1 MNWRWHTCI
10 QPKCS
15 DIEWSSDSQTELYSA
30 GWVLIRSEY
39 TQICG
44 FIDERFMLQR
54 VQIFDLTVW
63 WISVDFLLSEIAP
76 ASLAVN
82 SALTSE
88 MRGGQGKYSFWI
100 ERKTLRESDCKLS
113 PGTKTSQTDRQREI
127 IVCLPS
133 TLDGN
138 TYRAVKHFS
147 QYVPKRILY
156 FS

>member
-54 VQIFDLTVW
+54 IQIFDLTVW

-76 ASLAVN
+76 ASPAVN

-88 MRGGQGKYSFWI
+88 MRGGQAKYSFWI
-100 ERKTLRESDCKLS
+100 ELKTLRESDCKLS
-113 PGTKTSQTDRQREI
+113 PGTKTPQTDRQRERDH
-127 IVCLPS
+127 CMS
-133 TLDGN
+133 TKYFGWEYLLSSKALQSV
-138 TYRAVKHFS
+138 R
-147 QYVPKRILY
+147 PKENSL
-156 FS
+156 F